1 MTVVRNQE
9 KADNEKNIDKE
20 VGKLIEDYIKEKLVE
35 KGITHCCGT
44 YPPPEKVKK
53 KSLTIKVK
61 SENEFK
67 IVAYLL
73 GSLIDSQNQCF
84 RTSFNSWFL
93 DLEQLMLIVQEAN
106 SNDELLDRL
115 RDIKCVTMGSYN
127 FYRERRMVRLMNGN
141 KE

>member
-44 YPPPEKVKK
+44 YPPQEKVKK

-73 GSLIDSQNQCF
+73 GSLIDSQTQCF

-93 DLEQLMLIVQEAN
+93 DFEQLMLIV
-106 SNDELLDRL
+106 
-115 RDIKCVTMGSYN
+115 
-127 FYRERRMVRLMNGN
+127 